1 MTSEYITDELI
12 SKAKGAQY
20 PTVSFDDFE
29 TLKIPIPSFERQK
42 EIVDYC
48 EFNDTLIKQLEKEIE
63 NNKKQ
68 AEKCITSILKTQGIE
83 EQAETISLNTEPNIN
98 VEREALHIETDFV
111 IEPKQK
117 TKMIVN
123 INENEPIIIKKQ
135 D

>member
-1 MTSEYITDELI
+1 
-12 SKAKGAQY
+12 
-20 PTVSFDDFE
+20 
-29 TLKIPIPSFERQK
+29 LKIPIPSIERQK